1 MKAIIKVKISDG
13 ELAIIIDALRRFN
26 VLSVGS
32 KESMRLLSDMNS
44 IERKLEKK
52 LLEKNKGE
60 KNASD
65 RI

>member
-1 MKAIIKVKISDG
+1 MKAIINVKISDG
-13 ELAIIIDALRRFN
+13 ELAIIIDALRRYN

-32 KESMRLLSDMNS
+32 KESMRLLSDMNG

-60 KNASD
+60 K
-65 RI
+65 

>member
-13 ELAIIIDALRRFN
+13 ELGIIIDALRRFN

-32 KESMRLLSDMNS
+32 KESMRLLSDMNG
-44 IERKLEKK
+44 IERKLGKK

-60 KNASD
+60 K
-65 RI
+65 

>member
-1 MKAIIKVKISDG
+1 MKATIKLKISDR
-13 ELAIIIDALRRFN
+13 ELGIIIDALRGYN
-26 VLSVGS
+26 VLSTAS
-32 KESMRLLSDMNS
+32 KESMKLLSDMYS

>member
-60 KNASD
+60 K
-65 RI
+65 

>member
-1 MKAIIKVKISDG
+1 MKAIIKVKISDV
-13 ELAIIIDALRRFN
+13 ELGIIIDALRRYN

-60 KNASD
+60 K
-65 RI
+65 

>member
-32 KESMRLLSDMNS
+32 KESMRLLNDMNG
-44 IERKLEKK
+44 IETRLEKELK
-52 LLEKNKGE
+52 EKNKGE
-60 KNASD
+60 K
-65 RI
+65 

>member
-52 LLEKNKGE
+52 LLEKDKGE
-60 KNASD
+60 K
-65 RI
+65 

>member
-1 MKAIIKVKISDG
+1 MKAIIKVKISDV
-13 ELAIIIDALRRFN
+13 ELGIIIDALRRFN

-60 KNASD
+60 K
-65 RI
+65 

>member
-13 ELAIIIDALRRFN
+13 ELGIIIDALRRFN

-60 KNASD
+60 K
-65 RI
+65 